1 MRSEVVISERQI
13 VRNIPITQ
21 VTAISTANNTNVGQI
36 SVKSAVAADAMKITV
51 WGVLSGSSTIVT
63 EELTIAGTAAVTTTA
78 TTYSQFY
85 GAFLGYKDGR
95 LSSRSTG
102 AITISNGAGSAIATI
117 TAGSTS
123 TGMLYFYLAGQNI
136 VLENI
141 AGNTWFNTV
150 SAPFVGQ
157 SSTTN
162 NAYAASTTNA
172 SIQMTGRMNHA
183 LKVTDYLSIISDGTG
198 STVQVIVF
206 S

>member
-1 MRSEVVISERQI
+1 
-13 VRNIPITQ
+13 
-21 VTAISTANNTNVGQI
+21 
-36 SVKSAVAADAMKITV
+36 
-51 WGVLSGSSTIVT
+51 
-63 EELTIAGTAAVTTTA
+63 
-78 TTYSQFY
+78 
-85 GAFLGYKDGR
+85 
-95 LSSRSTG
+95 
-102 AITISNGAGSAIATI
+102 
-117 TAGSTS
+117 
-123 TGMLYFYLAGQNI
+123 MLYFYLAGQNI

-150 SAPFVGQ
+150 SDPFVGQ